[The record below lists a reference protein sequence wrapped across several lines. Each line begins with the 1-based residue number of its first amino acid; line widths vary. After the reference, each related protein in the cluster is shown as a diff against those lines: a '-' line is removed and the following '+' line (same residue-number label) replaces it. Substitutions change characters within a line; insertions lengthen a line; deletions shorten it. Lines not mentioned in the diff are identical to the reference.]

1 MLSNSFHPK
10 LNFYEIAQLSSIAEG
25 SKNRSRPPLQCQGR
39 LAVHHNCGGLRWG
52 RWGGRG
58 GGGRVA
64 PPWEPRQRARKQD
77 GNGTAVKVG
86 TELSNADH
94 IVQWARLQFGSTAP
108 KSSPRALGLCS
119 GVHTCRSTNL
129 LVCTRSCCQLK
140 SRYPVGTFQC
150 TVWCIHRAE

>member
-1 MLSNSFHPK
+1 M
-10 LNFYEIAQLSSIAEG
+10 
-25 SKNRSRPPLQCQGR
+25 
-39 LAVHHNCGGLRWG
+39 GG
-52 RWGGRG
+52 
-58 GGGRVA
+58 VA

-129 LVCTRSCCQLK
+129 LLQRAVANRRVDIQLGH
-140 SRYPVGTFQC
+140 SNVQ
-150 TVWCIHRAE
+150 